1 MPRTTSALAL
11 IILMTLGAIPATP
24 AELTVAEQVAKVK
37 VGRKI
42 KVKLNTGETI
52 QGQMGAASADQ
63 FMLETPATT
72 QGNARIVRFADV
84 QSVKPDGLTRGEKW
98 AIFGVVWVVVGIVGK
113 LAT

>member
-1 MPRTTSALAL
+1 MPRAPLAFLL
-11 IILMTLGAIPATP
+11 IMLMTLGAVPATS

-42 KVKLNTGETI
+42 KVKLNNGDTI
-52 QGQMGAASADQ
+52 RGQMGAASADQ
-63 FMLETPATT
+63 FMLESPATAP
-72 QGNARIVRFADV
+72 GNARTVLFTEV

-113 LAT
+113 LTT